1 MLKGYRMLDMIKLW
15 GSSSWVLINHVLKS
29 SSPRTHAW
37 KSAPGNWRQNSSEH
51 RAWSLMYHNVKSWW
65 NSGGVTVLWA
75 RLDDGEVLKPYRCLY
90 KHSAESHDTVCR
102 TDLLFSPSLFYLF
115 LFLAFVCFFLFLW
128 GLLRNIFSRPM
139 VGKRVRQSQEPVS
152 QFEYIIESN
161 DLPLER
167 IQVKKYSWPI
177 GNWFKYADD
186 ILVVDCF
193 TWIEREPIMSLC
205 VTV

>member
-102 TDLLFSPSLFYLF
+102 TDLLFSPFSFLSVFVSGFCLF
-115 LFLAFVCFFLFLW
+115 LSVSLRPSEKYILSSDGRKKGMAITGTSLPVRVYNWIKWFASGKNSSKEIFLAH
-128 GLLRNIFSRPM
+128 
-139 VGKRVRQSQEPVS
+139 
-152 QFEYIIESN
+152 
-161 DLPLER
+161 
-167 IQVKKYSWPI
+167 
-177 GNWFKYADD
+177 
-186 ILVVDCF
+186 
-193 TWIEREPIMSLC
+193 RELI
-205 VTV
+205 